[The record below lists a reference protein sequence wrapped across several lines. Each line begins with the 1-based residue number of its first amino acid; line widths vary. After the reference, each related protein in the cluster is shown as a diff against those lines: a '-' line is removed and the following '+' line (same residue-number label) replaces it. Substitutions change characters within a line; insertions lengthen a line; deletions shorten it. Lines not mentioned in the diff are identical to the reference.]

1 MTLKD
6 SQVKKT
12 YANEHSDSK
21 KKASLLSI
29 DDRIKQFSNIVMP
42 ETQQKF
48 RIETEQ
54 KAKEK
59 KYRKKTAETRDEAKT
74 TIKPISKIVDVDKV
88 KAAIEKAK
96 EKEKN

>member
-6 SQVKKT
+6 SQVKKN

-21 KKASLLSI
+21 KKAFLLSI
-29 DDRIKQFSNIVMP
+29 DKREVSNIVMP
-42 ETQQKF
+42 ETQQRF
-48 RIETEQ
+48 RIEIER

-59 KYRKKTAETRDEAKT
+59 EYRRKTAETRDEAKT
-74 TIKPISKIVDVDKV
+74 TIKPSSKIVDVDKV

-96 EKEKN
+96 EKERDY